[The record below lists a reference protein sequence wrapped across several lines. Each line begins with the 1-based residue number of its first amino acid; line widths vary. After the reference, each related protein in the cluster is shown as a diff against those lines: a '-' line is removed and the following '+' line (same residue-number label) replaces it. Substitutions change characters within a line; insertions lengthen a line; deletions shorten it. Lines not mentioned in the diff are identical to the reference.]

1 MLPIAKIL
9 KSNGIEG
16 DVLIG
21 LTDID
26 AGEIET
32 TEPVFVEFDG
42 LPVPF
47 FIERLTPKGST
58 RAIIHLTDVDNL
70 QDAEELVGRE
80 ILIDAEEEE
89 DEYEDFTGWTV
100 MDGDRL
106 IGTATG
112 LEDIPGNPCLCVEP
126 GAGSGAAGS
135 GNRAAAGSGEVL
147 IPLHEDFILSADPA
161 TRTLVMSLPEGLV

>member
-21 LTDID
+21 LTGID
-26 AGEIET
+26 AEEIET

-47 FIERLTPKGST
+47 FIERITPKGNT
-58 RAIIHLTDVDNL
+58 RAIVHLTDVDNL

-80 ILIDAEEEE
+80 ILLDAEDEE
-89 DEYEDFTGWTV
+89 DDFEDFTGWTV
-100 MDGDRL
+100 CDKGRR
-106 IGTATG
+106 IGTVTG

-126 GAGSGAAGS
+126 SSGA
-135 GNRAAAGSGEVL
+135 GEVL
-147 IPLHEDFILSADPA
+147 IPLHEDFIISADPC
-161 TRTLVMSLPEGLV
+161 TRTLTMSLPEGLY

>member
-21 LTDID
+21 LSGID
-26 AGEIET
+26 AEEIET

-47 FIERLTPKGST
+47 FIERLTPRGST
-58 RAIIHLTDVDNL
+58 RAIVHLTDVDNL

-80 ILIDAEEEE
+80 ILIDAEDEE

-112 LEDIPGNPCLCVEP
+112 LEDIPGNPCLCVVP
-126 GAGSGAAGS
+126 GAGYDVRNGAG
-135 GNRAAAGSGEVL
+135 AGSGEVL

-161 TRTLVMSLPEGLV
+161 TRTLVMSLPEGLI